1 MPARIYLAEDT
12 PEDLLITRAIL
23 EGAGPWEF
31 HEFSDGLSL
40 FQRVQEDPPDL
51 LVLDI
56 ILPRLTGLAVTRLL
70 KFHERT
76 RHLPVV
82 IVSSITDA
90 DIRAR
95 VEGVGA
101 DAFVPKPL
109 NGPTL
114 ADEVTRLLAATG
126 RGAAPA

>member
-1 MPARIYLAEDT
+1 MPARIYLGEDT

-23 EGAGPWEF
+23 EGAGPWEL

-40 FQRVQEDPPDL
+40 FQRVQADPPDL
-51 LVLDI
+51 LLLDI

-70 KFHERT
+70 KFHDRT
-76 RHLPVV
+76 RHLPVIV
-82 IVSSITDA
+82 VSSITDG

-95 VEGVGA
+95 AQAAGA
-101 DAFVPKPL
+101 DAFLAKPL
-109 NGPTL
+109 QGPEL
-114 ADEVTRLLAATG
+114 ASEVARLLATA